1 MNSKP
6 FEREI
11 IGENEEYFD
20 DGSVEERRDY
30 VRRKRRADLSNVVRE
45 IIETELSDIEKQV
58 VLSMDIDKDSARK
71 LSKKLGISETQIYRI
86 RSRAEDK
93 LSCYL
98 KYVLKYCDKFEEK
111 LTPLE
116 YKKIKTESLMN
127 NSPAKNLCHRLRKL
141 MAKESIDIEML
152 YKSLKLSK
160 RSIDEII
167 KGIRLPDANELLTL
181 SYFFKTSADYI
192 LKGES
197 I

>member
-1 MNSKP
+1 M
-6 FEREI
+6 
-11 IGENEEYFD
+11 
-20 DGSVEERRDY
+20 
-30 VRRKRRADLSNVVRE
+30 SNVVRE
-45 IIETELSDIEKQV
+45 IIATELSDIEKQV
-58 VLSMDIDKDSARK
+58 VLSMDIDKNSARK

-127 NSPAKNLCHRLRKL
+127 FSPAKNLCHRLRKL

-152 YKSLKLSK
+152 YKSLKLSR

>member
-1 MNSKP
+1 MNSKL

-45 IIETELSDIEKQV
+45 IIATELSDIEKQV
-58 VLSMDIDKDSARK
+58 VLSMDIDKNSARK

-127 NSPAKNLCHRLRKL
+127 FSPAKNLCHRLRKL

-152 YKSLKLSK
+152 YKSLKLSR

>member
-1 MNSKP
+1 MNSKL

-45 IIETELSDIEKQV
+45 IIATELSDIEKQV
-58 VLSMDIDKDSARK
+58 VLSMDIDKNSARK

-93 LSCYL
+93 LTCYL

-127 NSPAKNLCHRLRKL
+127 FSPAKNLCHRLRKL

-152 YKSLKLSK
+152 YKSLKLSR

-197 I
+197 L

>member
-1 MNSKP
+1 MNSKL

-45 IIETELSDIEKQV
+45 IIATELSDIEKQV
-58 VLSMDIDKDSARK
+58 VLSMDIDKNSARK

-127 NSPAKNLCHRLRKL
+127 FSPAKNLCHRLRKL

-152 YKSLKLSK
+152 YKSLKLSR

-192 LKGES
+192 LKGET